1 MSGIPN
7 STVVV
12 QQIIM
17 PEKPDFMD
25 KKRICQEIGISEDTL
40 ERWIREQKLKQD
52 EHFFSEKKTIR
63 FYYPAI
69 KLLLVPDAK
78 AV

>member
-1 MSGIPN
+1 MSTPN

-25 KKRICQEIGISEDTL
+25 KKRIAAELSISIDTIDKWVKDGFFVYDKHYFVK
-40 ERWIREQKLKQD
+40 EKVIR
-52 EHFFSEKKTIR
+52 
-63 FYYPAI
+63 YNYPAI
-69 KLLLVPDAK
+69 KLLLAPRDMAG
-78 AV
+78 